1 MPMCLNL
8 QRSCAALELLLVAA
22 ALVTVFAERT
32 AHGLS
37 LAGTDLQRPEGG
49 ALEGDLGTTNSSSTP
64 IVCVCVC

>member
-49 ALEGDLGTTNSSSTP
+49 ALRVTSEQPTQVQPRL
-64 IVCVCVC
+64 VCVCVC